1 MAAKQADRTA
11 TRKTAHRLA
20 WRRMLLAALLALAV
34 VGGARAQFQ
43 VPASP
48 PASSPWDAHIREA
61 AGRFGVPEVWIR
73 EVMRLESGGSAR
85 AISHAGAMGLM
96 QVMPGTYAMLRWQH
110 GLGPDPYDPRDN
122 ILAGAAYIREM
133 YDLFGFPAFLAAY
146 NAGPDRVDRFLN
158 RSSMLPAETVNYLAM
173 LAPRL
178 EGTTTAEGPLS
189 VFLRNPAATEALGG
203 KAQVIDIQRA
213 LVAMQAAPPPTPGPQ
228 VVKLFS
234 ARLTPPA
241 PFTSGLVPR
250 GMLAGP
256 QVVQMPKATDGVPP
270 PAPVPPAMLSSL
282 RRAMAR

>member
-1 MAAKQADRTA
+1 
-11 TRKTAHRLA
+11 
-20 WRRMLLAALLALAV
+20 MLLGALLALAV
-34 VGGARAQFQ
+34 AGGARAQFQ

-48 PASSPWDAHIREA
+48 SALGPWDAHIREA

-110 GLGPDPYDPRDN
+110 GLGPDPYNPRDN

-146 NAGPDRVDRFLN
+146 NAGPDRVDGFLN
-158 RSSMLPAETVNYLAM
+158 RTSALPAETVNYLSR

-189 VFLRNPAATEALGG
+189 VFLRNPITTEIPGA
-203 KAQVIDIQRA
+203 KAQVLDVKRA
-213 LVAMQAAPPPTPGPQ
+213 LAAMQAAPPPPPGPQ
-228 VVKLFS
+228 VVNLLS
-234 ARLTPPA
+234 TRIPPPA

-256 QVVQMPKATDGVPP
+256 QVVQMPKVTDGVPP
-270 PAPVPPAMLSSL
+270 PVPVPPAMLSSL